1 MLFPSREFLFYF
13 LPLLLLGYYLLP
25 FRGRRL
31 LLTVAGYFFYGWWN
45 PAYVLL
51 LLASTV
57 MDFHFARIIHQSEKP
72 ATRKLFLILSVVANL
87 GYLGF
92 FKYFMFLNQTVAGV
106 WSLVGLTYPPSLLDV
121 RIVLPIGISFY
132 TFQSMSYII
141 DVYRRT
147 IPPAKSIAQYACFL
161 AMFPQLIAGPIVR
174 YHDLADQLPKPD
186 LSMARFYAGL
196 QFFILGMAKK
206 VLLADNISP
215 LADRFFDAPNLAA
228 FSSLDALLAAVAYSL
243 QIYFDFS
250 GYSDMAVGLGQ
261 MLGFEYPQ
269 NFHSPYKSASVTEFW
284 RRWHMTL
291 SHWLRDYL
299 YISLGGNRQSRR
311 ATYRNLVLTMLLGG
325 LWHGANWT
333 FVLWGGWHGLWLAI
347 ERALGKRNPLRR
359 LPRPLQVVWTCGLVF
374 LGWIVFRAGNLTR
387 AGEALAKLFA
397 ADGGP
402 SLLLRGH
409 PLSLLMGGVG
419 LAVVFGCRNTW
430 EFGRAPSV
438 AKTAAL
444 ALLFALSLLFVFGS
458 VTHPFLY
465 FQF

>member
-57 MDFHFARIIHQSEKP
+57 MDYHFARIIHQSEKP
-72 ATRKLFLILSVVANL
+72 ATRKLFLILSVIANL

-92 FKYFMFLNQTVAGV
+92 FKYFMFLNQTAAGV
-106 WSLVGLTYPPSLLDV
+106 WSLVGLTYPQSLLDV
-121 RIVLPIGISFY
+121 RIILPIGISFY

-269 NFHSPYKSASVTEFW
+269 NFHSPYKSASITEFW

-311 ATYRNLVLTMLLGG
+311 ATYRNLVLTMLLG
-325 LWHGANWT
+325 
-333 FVLWGGWHGLWLAI
+333 
-347 ERALGKRNPLRR
+347 ERIMVSA
-359 LPRPLQVVWTCGLVF
+359 
-374 LGWIVFRAGNLTR
+374 
-387 AGEALAKLFA
+387 
-397 ADGGP
+397 
-402 SLLLRGH
+402 
-409 PLSLLMGGVG
+409 
-419 LAVVFGCRNTW
+419 
-430 EFGRAPSV
+430 
-438 AKTAAL
+438 
-444 ALLFALSLLFVFGS
+444 
-458 VTHPFLY
+458 
-465 FQF
+465 